1 MLYILLSL
9 SFPLVKKFF
18 IYINQLGLFVLEAA
32 DNLACARQCHK
43 VNLNAT
49 QVRNIRNVSYFFGTG
64 LSGEEPMF
72 SFFNL
77 DLVLLLVLAERAG
90 PAAFHSTS
98 LVEAL

>member
-1 MLYILLSL
+1 M
-9 SFPLVKKFF
+9 
-18 IYINQLGLFVLEAA
+18 EAA
-32 DNLACARQCHK
+32 DSLHVPGSLTK
-43 VNLNAT
+43 VNLHVT
-49 QVRNIRNVSYFFGTG
+49 KVRNIRNVSYFFGTD
-64 LSGEEPMF
+64 LSGEEPMV